1 MSSQPELFALPSPA
15 MPVTA
20 WPSSHLRVSRVGEA
34 PPAETVDQPTLAA
47 AYWFRHIAALPIFDA
62 AKEHLAIILLNT
74 KNRTIGWNLV
84 SIGSLNESVAH
95 PREIFRPAIAV
106 AASAFIL
113 MHNHPSGESSP
124 SDPDRRLTTRIEEAA
139 RLLQIRFLDH
149 VIVGASPADRLFSFR
164 EAGII

>member
-1 MSSQPELFALPSPA
+1 MSQPELFAVPPPA
-15 MPVTA
+15 AAP
-20 WPSSHLRVSRVGEA
+20 WPSSHLRVSRIGE
-34 PPAETVDQPTLAA
+34 PPPPETMDQPQECV
-47 AYWFRHIAALPIFDA
+47 AYWFRHVAAHPFFDT

-84 SIGSLNESVAH
+84 SIGSLNESLAH

-113 MHNHPSGESSP
+113 MHNHPSGESHP
-124 SDPDRRLTTRIEEAA
+124 SDADRRLTTRIEEAA

-149 VIVGASPADRLFSFR
+149 VIVGAQPSDVAFSFR
-164 EAGII
+164 QSGFL